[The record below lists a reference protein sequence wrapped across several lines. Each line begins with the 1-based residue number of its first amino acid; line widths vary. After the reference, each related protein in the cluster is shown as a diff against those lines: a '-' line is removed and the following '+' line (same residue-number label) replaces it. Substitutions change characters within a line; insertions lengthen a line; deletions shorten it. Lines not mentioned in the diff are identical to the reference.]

1 MLVIPA
7 IDIRA
12 GRVVRLQQGDRRREQ
27 IYGDDPVRW
36 AARFR
41 DLGASWLHVV
51 DLDGA
56 FQGRPVHLDA
66 VRRIAAL
73 GIPVQLGGG
82 FRTLESIASG
92 LAAGA
97 SRIIVGTAARALG
110 EALAVFGEQVA
121 VSLDARGGR
130 VAVEGWERQTGTRI
144 EELAGGLRDQG
155 VRRFIYT
162 DIDRDGMLA
171 GPNLE
176 ALAAF
181 VRTAAVPVIAAGGV
195 SGPADLDAAAAAG
208 VEGVIVGRALYEGRL
223 DLRDAL
229 ARWSAARC

>member
-27 IYGDDPVRW
+27 VYGDDPVRW
-36 AARFR
+36 ALRFR

-56 FQGRPVHLDA
+56 FQGRPMHLA
-66 VRRIAAL
+66 LVREIAAL

-82 FRTLESIASG
+82 FRSVESIEAG
-92 LAAGA
+92 LATGA

-110 EALAVFGEQVA
+110 AALAGFGEHVV

-130 VAVEGWERQTGTRI
+130 VAVEGWERQTAVGVDG
-144 EELAGGLRDQG
+144 LARELRDAG

-171 GPNLE
+171 GPNLD

-181 VRTAAVPVIAAGGV
+181 VRTAGVPVIAAGGV

-208 VEGVIVGRALYEGRL
+208 VEGVVVGRAVYEGRL